1 MQGKLFLCFWL
12 SISHTR
18 VRDNPHLRDFLA
30 ELKQIDRDQEVKCS
44 YKSTLSASDL
54 ILRSGENLA
63 SLVLEQAVLTLKWS
77 LTVPIWHLIGD
88 FVGKVGDWLSALC
101 VFSDVDM
108 AFDSAHGST
117 AFPASWQAARL
128 LEQLVT
134 EVRQPL
140 ESSPSLMKPLQ
151 TSLAFYESRVKVV
164 GRIASLG
171 IEVSVELP
179 NLSELL
185 HHRKAH
191 SFL

>member
-18 VRDNPHLRDFLA
+18 VRDNPHLRDFLV
-30 ELKQIDRDQEVKCS
+30 ELKQIERDQEVKCS
-44 YKSTLSASDL
+44 YKSTLSVSDL
-54 ILRSGENLA
+54 VLRSGENLA
-63 SLVLEQAVLTLKWS
+63 SLILEQAVFTLKWS
-77 LTVPIWHLIGD
+77 LTVPIWQRFGD
-88 FVGKVGDWLSALC
+88 FAGKVGDWLSAFC

-117 AFPASWQAARL
+117 FFPKGWQIARL
-128 LEQLVT
+128 FEKLVT

-151 TSLAFYESRVKVV
+151 TSLAFYEPRVKVV
-164 GRIASLG
+164 GRIANLG